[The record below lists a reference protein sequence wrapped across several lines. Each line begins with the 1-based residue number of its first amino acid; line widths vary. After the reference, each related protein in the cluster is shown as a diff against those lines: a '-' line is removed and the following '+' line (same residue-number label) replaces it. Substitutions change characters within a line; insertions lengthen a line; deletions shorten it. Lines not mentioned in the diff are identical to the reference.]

1 MKVHIEDVNGSHE
14 VDINQIL
21 GLAEAAGAKHP
32 VAYLNDRHMVAEG
45 QPTASQQ
52 IYQQMGFADRGISV
66 AKIMS
71 GRALAERHG
80 IDFTAGAIQNDGS
93 ITGRLVTQA
102 YLMDAIENKLVA
114 SDYGF
119 TGLFNSHAAVVDSI
133 SNTKFDRPILD
144 FSKPEA
150 ARGRSIAQ
158 LSEPASMLSITVSD
172 TSYKIPG
179 TSIGMEYSDEAL
191 MSVSLPV
198 ITLAMTRQAET
209 ENLER
214 IEGYM
219 LAFLNGDTDIGMAAL
234 STVSGAVQNAKTDY
248 DSTLA
253 AGALNQ
259 NTWVGWLFNNSRKR
273 KINTVITN
281 LKGAQAIAG
290 RANRPTVQTDNPTS
304 KRIDSIENVVNPTWA
319 DKVDVIISSDPN
331 WPADTIVGFDSRY
344 GYHVVNSTSLSYSAM
359 EAYAIRRATKM
370 RIDSGS
376 IAYRLFDDAWS
387 VLTLT

>member
-1 MKVHIEDVNGSHE
+1 MKVHIVDVNGEHDI
-14 VDINQIL
+14 DINQVL
-21 GLAEAAGAKHP
+21 GMAQAAGAKHP
-32 VAYLNDRHMVAEG
+32 VAYLNDMHMVAEG

-52 IYQQMGFADRGISV
+52 IYQQMGFADKGISV

-71 GRALAERHG
+71 GKALAERQG
-80 IDFTAGAIQNDGS
+80 VDFTAAAIQNDGS

-102 YLMDAIENKLVA
+102 YLMDAIENKLVS

-133 SNTKFDRPILD
+133 SNTKFDRPILN
-144 FSKPEA
+144 FSKPEG
-150 ARGRSIAQ
+150 ARSRSIAQ

-191 MSVSLPV
+191 MSVSLPI
-198 ITLAMTRQAET
+198 ITLAMTRQAEV

-219 LAFLNGDTDIGMAAL
+219 LAFLNGDTDVGMTAL
-234 STVSGAVQNAKTDY
+234 SSVAGAIKNAKTDY
-248 DSTLA
+248 DPTLA
-253 AGALNQ
+253 VGKLNQ
-259 NTWVGWLFNNSRKR
+259 AAWIGWLFNNSRKR
-273 KINTVITN
+273 KISTVITD
-281 LKGAQAIAG
+281 LKGAMAIAI
-290 RANRPTVQTDNPTS
+290 RADRPTVMTDNPTS
-304 KRIDSIENVVNPTWA
+304 NRIDSIESVVNPTWA

-331 WPADTIVGFDSRY
+331 WPANTIVGFDDRFA
-344 GYHVVNSTSLSYSAM
+344 YHVVNSTTLSYSAM

>member
-1 MKVHIEDVNGSHE
+1 MKVHIVDVNGEHDI
-14 VDINQIL
+14 DINQVL
-21 GLAEAAGAKHP
+21 GLAQAAGAKHP
-32 VAYLNDRHMVAEG
+32 VAYLNDMHMVAEG

-52 IYQQMGFADRGISV
+52 IYQQMGFADKGISV

-71 GRALAERHG
+71 GKALAERTG
-80 IDFTAGAIQNDGS
+80 ADFTAAAIQNDGS

-102 YLMDAIENKLVA
+102 YLMDAIENKLVS

-133 SNTKFDRPILD
+133 SNTKFDRPILN
-144 FSKPEA
+144 FSKPEG
-150 ARGRSIAQ
+150 ARSRSIAQ

-191 MSVSLPV
+191 MSVSLPI
-198 ITLAMTRQAET
+198 ITLAMTRQAEV

-219 LAFLNGDTDIGMAAL
+219 LAFLNGDTDVGMTAL
-234 STVSGAVQNAKTDY
+234 SSVAGAVKNAKTDY
-248 DSTLA
+248 DPTLA
-253 AGALNQ
+253 VGKLNQ
-259 NTWVGWLFNNSRKR
+259 AAWIGWLFNNSRKR
-273 KINTVITN
+273 KISTVITD
-281 LKGAQAIAG
+281 LKGAMAIAN
-290 RANRPTVQTDNPTS
+290 RADRPTVMTDNPTS
-304 KRIDSIENVVNPTWA
+304 NRIDSIESVVNPTWA

-331 WPADTIVGFDSRY
+331 WPANTIVGFDDRF
-344 GYHVVNSTSLSYSAM
+344 GYHVVNSTTLSYSAM

-387 VLTLT
+387 VLTLN

>member
-1 MKVHIEDVNGSHE
+1 MKVHIVDVNGEHDI
-14 VDINQIL
+14 DINQVL
-21 GLAEAAGAKHP
+21 GLAQAAGAKHP
-32 VAYLNDRHMVAEG
+32 VAYLNDMHMVAEG

-52 IYQQMGFADRGISV
+52 IYQQMGFADKGISV

-71 GRALAERHG
+71 GKALAERTG
-80 IDFTAGAIQNDGS
+80 ADFTAAAIQNDGS

-102 YLMDAIENKLVA
+102 YLMDAIENKLVS

-133 SNTKFDRPILD
+133 SNTKFDRPILN
-144 FSKPEA
+144 FSKPEG
-150 ARGRSIAQ
+150 ARSRSIAQ

-191 MSVSLPV
+191 MSVSLPI
-198 ITLAMTRQAET
+198 ITLAMTRQAEV

-219 LAFLNGDTDIGMAAL
+219 LAFLNGDTDVGMTAL
-234 STVSGAVQNAKTDY
+234 SSVSGAIKNAKTDY
-248 DSTLA
+248 DATLA
-253 AGALNQ
+253 VGKLNQ
-259 NTWVGWLFNNSRKR
+259 AAWIGWLFNNSRKR
-273 KINTVITN
+273 KISTVITD
-281 LKGAQAIAG
+281 LKGAMAIAN
-290 RANRPTVQTDNPTS
+290 RADRPTVMTDNPTS
-304 KRIDSIENVVNPTWA
+304 NRIDSIESVVNPTWA

-331 WPADTIVGFDSRY
+331 WPANTIVGFDDRF
-344 GYHVVNSTSLSYSAM
+344 GYHVVNSTTLSYSAM